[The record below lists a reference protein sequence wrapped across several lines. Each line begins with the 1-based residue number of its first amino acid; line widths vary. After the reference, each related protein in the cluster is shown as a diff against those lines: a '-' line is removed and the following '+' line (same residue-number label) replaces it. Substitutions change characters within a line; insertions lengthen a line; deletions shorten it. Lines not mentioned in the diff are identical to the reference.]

1 MAMKPE
7 DVKKLAEEL
16 QGKKARMKKLD
27 ALPTDTKPVKL
38 PKGVAK
44 GLEQHFNKAK
54 LNKVRLHVGGN
65 AKDVCKKLKAKA
77 FTHGFNVYLAKNGDA
92 KNDRLLAH
100 ELTHVIQQGNGKW
113 PKPKPGK
120 ALTSK

>member
-7 DVKKLAEEL
+7 DVKKLAQDL
-16 QGKKARMKKLD
+16 NGKKARVKKFE
-27 ALPTDTKPVKL
+27 ALPKGTKPVKL
-38 PKGVAK
+38 PKGVMK
-44 GLEQHFNKAK
+44 GLEDHFKVK
-54 LNKVRLHVGGN
+54 LTKVRLHVGGD

-77 FTHGFNVYLAKNGDA
+77 FTHGFNVYLSKNGDA